1 MAATITYNWP
11 PGNGTVPPTVAQAAL
26 VNIQT
31 VQVAFGADSDTT
43 ATITHNWAS
52 PASTAQGVGLITPMV
67 SVDETSTTSPVAV
80 SVTLTNSLTCTLTK
94 LSAAGSVGTWTVVLS
109 R

>member
-11 PGNGTVPPTVAQAAL
+11 PGNGTVPPTLAQAAV

-43 ATITHNWAS
+43 ATITHNWGCVN
-52 PASTAQGVGLITPMV
+52 STAQGVGLITPMV
-67 SVDETSTTSPVAV
+67 ALDETNGTSPVAI
-80 SVTLTNSLTCTLTK
+80 SVTLANSNTCTLTK